1 MSGPVFACRIEGAL
15 PNEAAQL
22 ISFVKASTMPSEGVQ
37 QQISRLLDE
46 ADEAS
51 PQNDGV
57 PAKARA

>member
-15 PNEAAQL
+15 PNEPAQL
-22 ISFVKASTMPSEGVQ
+22 ISCIKASTMPSEGVQ

-51 PQNDGV
+51 PQNDWV